1 MKHLRIL
8 LPLLI
13 LALILSGCGKQSP
26 EPYTYTFSRDNQVI
40 TLTVNPET
48 RTILDGTDV
57 YDYVAEK
64 HGSITSYVITYPNGA
79 TYHWTATEYGGAG
92 GWSDDYDEIRYI
104 PGDFLVDALD
114 QAVSQTAPYRER
126 KGNVGIGLLLMGLG
140 AVSFLFPE
148 VMFHLRKGW
157 MFWDAEP
164 SDAYLTWSRI
174 SGVIIAV
181 LGLIF
186 CII

>member
-79 TYHWTATEYGGAG
+79 TYHWTATEHGGAG
-92 GWSDDYDEIRYI
+92 GWSDDYDETTYI
-104 PGDFLVDALD
+104 SGNILVFAIEEGMPREKQGNLAL
-114 QAVSQTAPYRER
+114 
-126 KGNVGIGLLLMGLG
+126 GLLIVLLG
-140 AVSFLFPE
+140 GIHALFP
-148 VMFHLRKGW
+148 KIPIYIKYGW
-157 MFWDAEP
+157 RFENAHP
-164 SDAYLTWSRI
+164 SEAYLLVTRI
-174 SGVIIAV
+174 GGILAVIA
-181 LGLIF
+181 GLVWCFI
-186 CII
+186 

>member
-1 MKHLRIL
+1 MKHLPIL

-79 TYHWTATEYGGAG
+79 TYHWTATEHGGAG
-92 GWSDDYDEIRYI
+92 GWSDDYDETTYI
-104 PGDFLVDALD
+104 SGSILVFAIEEGMTREKQGNLAL
-114 QAVSQTAPYRER
+114 
-126 KGNVGIGLLLMGLG
+126 GLLIVLLG
-140 AVSFLFPE
+140 GIHALFP
-148 VMFHLRKGW
+148 KIPIYIKYGW
-157 MFWDAEP
+157 RFENAQP
-164 SDAYLTWSRI
+164 SEAYLLVTRI
-174 SGVIIAV
+174 GGILAVIA
-181 LGLIF
+181 GLVWCFI
-186 CII
+186 

>member
-1 MKHLRIL
+1 VKHLRIL

-79 TYHWTATEYGGAG
+79 TYHWTATEHGGAG
-92 GWSDDYDEIRYI
+92 GWSDDYDETAYI
-104 PGDFLVDALD
+104 SGNILVFAIEEGMPREKQGNPAL
-114 QAVSQTAPYRER
+114 
-126 KGNVGIGLLLMGLG
+126 GLLIVLLG
-140 AVSFLFPE
+140 GIHALFP
-148 VMFHLRKGW
+148 KIPIYIKYGW
-157 MFWDAEP
+157 RFENAQP
-164 SDAYLTWSRI
+164 SEAYLLVTRI
-174 SGVIIAV
+174 GGILAVIA
-181 LGLIF
+181 GLVWCFI
-186 CII
+186 

>member
-79 TYHWTATEYGGAG
+79 TFHWTDTEHGGVG
-92 GWSDDYDEIRYI
+92 GWSDDYDETTYI
-104 PGDFLVDALD
+104 SGNILVFAIEEGMPREKQGNLAL
-114 QAVSQTAPYRER
+114 
-126 KGNVGIGLLLMGLG
+126 GLLIVLLG
-140 AVSFLFPE
+140 GIHALFPNIPIY
-148 VMFHLRKGW
+148 LKYGW
-157 MFWDAEP
+157 RFENAQP
-164 SDAYLTWSRI
+164 SEAYLLVTRI
-174 SGVIIAV
+174 GGILAVIA
-181 LGLIF
+181 GLVWCFI
-186 CII
+186 